1 MKYFIS
7 LLALFF
13 AEVSQAQITTN
24 IFWSN
29 NTNLPAGETIYYAKN
44 KKLTWQDFTA
54 APVMTGNVGAIT
66 SSGFGYKAS
75 LKKAGDKGQLNIA
88 VYCYFTKNKSWVKP
102 NAKTG
107 YILQHEQGHFDIS
120 FLAAQLFIQKAKEL
134 SSDAIACNK
143 SLPELYN
150 SVIAQMHKMQT
161 DYDTQT
167 MNGRA
172 EPAQEKWNQF
182 FTEQLLAITD

>member
-1 MKYFIS
+1 MKYLLG
-7 LLALFF
+7 LLALFIGG
-13 AEVSQAQITTN
+13 VSQAQISTN
-24 IFWSN
+24 IYW
-29 NTNLPAGETIYYAKN
+29 TNKTDLPSAETIYYVKG
-44 KKLTWQDFTA
+44 KKLIWQDFTA
-54 APVMTGNVGAIT
+54 QPVMTGDVGAIT

-88 VYCYFTKNKSWVKP
+88 VYCYFTKNKSWAKP

-120 FLAAQLFIQKAKEL
+120 YLAAQLFIQKARDL
-134 SSDAIACNK
+134 STDAVSCNK

-167 MNGRA
+167 KNGRQ
-172 EPAQEKWNQF
+172 ETAQEKWNQF
-182 FTEQLLAITD
+182 FTEQLLALTD

>member
-1 MKYFIS
+1 MKYLLG
-7 LLALFF
+7 LLALLI
-13 AEVSQAQITTN
+13 ADVSQAQISTN
-24 IFWSN
+24 IYWTSN
-29 NTNLPAGETIYYAKN
+29 TDLPVAETIYYNKN
-44 KKLTWQDFTA
+44 MKLTWKDFTGE
-54 APVMTGNVGAIT
+54 PVMAGNAAAVT
-66 SSGFGYKAS
+66 MSGFGYKAS

-107 YILQHEQGHFDIS
+107 YILLHEQGHFDIS
-120 FLAAQLFIQKAKEL
+120 YLAAQLFIQKAKEL

-150 SVIAQMHKMQT
+150 NVIAQMQKMQS

-167 MNGRA
+167 KNGQL
-172 EPAQEKWNQF
+172 EVLQDKWNKYF
-182 FTEQLLAITD
+182 AERLLAFTD

>member
-1 MKYFIS
+1 MKYLLGLFALLVADVS
-7 LLALFF
+7 L
-13 AEVSQAQITTN
+13 AQISTN
-24 IFWSN
+24 IYFTSS
-29 NTNLPAGETIYYAKN
+29 TDLPVSETIYYSKN
-44 KKLTWQDFTA
+44 KKLTWLDFTA
-54 APVMTGNVGAIT
+54 EPIMSGNVGAIT
-66 SSGFGYKAS
+66 MSGFGYKAS

-120 FLAAQLFIQKAKEL
+120 YLASQLFIQKAREL
-134 SSDAIACNK
+134 SSDAISCNK
-143 SLPELYN
+143 SLPELYK

-167 MNGRA
+167 MNGRV
-172 EPAQEKWNQF
+172 EVAQEKWNSF
-182 FTEQLLAITD
+182 FAEQLLALTD